1 VSGHDFSRAA
11 NAANSTWALQAL
23 EKLPRSPDKCQGTTL
38 VVPKKRIKSTRAS
51 APEGCILPAHLKIQT
66 FFRSQLDPPR
76 HVLPSFPRPTPNPK
90 WKESLETPPPP
101 AMHPHQALLH
111 GDCFTLRNL
120 PRAAGVHRGEFV
132 SPAFHRLLRN
142 CHRGLSLR
150 GIESLSA
157 RVSGRHRL
165 APVARLGL
173 PERQNIPSPLQ
184 WAKEKNCS
192 RNTQFCNSLCGSG

>member
-1 VSGHDFSRAA
+1 MSGHDFSRA
-11 NAANSTWALQAL
+11 
-23 EKLPRSPDKCQGTTL
+23 EKAHKIDEGFSPR
-38 VVPKKRIKSTRAS
+38 RMYFAS
-51 APEGCILPAHLKIQT
+51 SSENTGLFPQPAE
-66 FFRSQLDPPR
+66 PPR

-120 PRAAGVHRGEFV
+120 PRAAGVHRGEFI

-142 CHRGLSLR
+142 CHCGLSLR

-157 RVSGRHRL
+157 RVSGRHKL

-184 WAKEKNCS
+184 RAKEKNCS